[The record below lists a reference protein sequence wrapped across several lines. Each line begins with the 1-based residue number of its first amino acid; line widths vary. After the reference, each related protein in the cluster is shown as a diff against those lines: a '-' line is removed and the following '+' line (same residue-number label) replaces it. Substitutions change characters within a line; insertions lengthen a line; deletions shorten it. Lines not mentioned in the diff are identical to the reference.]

1 MQTCS
6 LFMEIAYCMFFF
18 SEYIAHFCERIH
30 AVPTIFGNIR
40 HLKFSDYI
48 GVAIAPTIALG
59 DAK

>member
-1 MQTCS
+1 
-6 LFMEIAYCMFFF
+6 MEIAYCMFFF